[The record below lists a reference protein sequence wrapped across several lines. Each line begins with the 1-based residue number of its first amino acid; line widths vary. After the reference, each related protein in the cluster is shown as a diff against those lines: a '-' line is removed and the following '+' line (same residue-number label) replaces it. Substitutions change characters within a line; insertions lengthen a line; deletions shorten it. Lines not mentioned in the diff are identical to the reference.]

1 MRFCIKVSVHAF
13 QRVVGV
19 WGETPKVFS
28 GGKMKYSKIKK
39 AAFVDRP
46 NRFVAHVTVDGKE
59 ETVHVKNTGRCKEL
73 LTPNATVILEESSN
87 PNRKTKYSLI
97 AVYKGDKLINMDS
110 QSPNAAAFEAIE
122 SGIIKEIGKCD
133 YIKREVKYSNSRF
146 DIYYEKGETKGFI
159 EVKGVT
165 LEQDGMTFFP
175 DAPTER
181 GRKHIYELIKAK
193 NEGYEASILF
203 VIQMN
208 GVKSFSPNTKTDP
221 KFAQALME
229 ARNCGVN
236 ILAYDCIITENEM
249 ITDSPVDVIL

>member
-1 MRFCIKVSVHAF
+1 
-13 QRVVGV
+13 
-19 WGETPKVFS
+19 
-28 GGKMKYSKIKK
+28 MKYSKIKK

-73 LTPNATVILEESSN
+73 LTPNATVILEESDN

-110 QSPNAAAFEAIE
+110 QSPNAAAFEAVE

-146 DIYYEKGETKGFI
+146 DIYYKKGETKGFI

-165 LEQDGMTFFP
+165 LEHDGMTFFP

-193 NEGYEASILF
+193 KEGYETSILF
-203 VIQMN
+203 VIQMK
-208 GVKSFSPNTKTDP
+208 GVKGFSPNTKTDP
-221 KFAQALME
+221 KLAEALKE
-229 ARNCGVN
+229 AENNGVN
-236 ILAYDCIITENEM
+236 ILAYDCLVTENEM
-249 ITDSPVDVIL
+249 IIDSPVDVIL

>member
-1 MRFCIKVSVHAF
+1 
-13 QRVVGV
+13 
-19 WGETPKVFS
+19 
-28 GGKMKYSKIKK
+28 MKYSKIKK

-73 LTPNATVILEESSN
+73 LTPNTTVILEESSN

-110 QSPNAAAFEAIE
+110 QSPNAAAFEAVE

-146 DIYYEKGETKGFI
+146 DIYYE
-159 EVKGVT
+159 
-165 LEQDGMTFFP
+165 
-175 DAPTER
+175 R

-203 VIQMN
+203 VIQMK

-221 KFAQALME
+221 KLAQALTE

-236 ILAYDCIITENEM
+236 ILAYDCIVTENEM